1 MNKVVRVYL
10 ISEHKDKNGE
20 LVSYQDVNKLL
31 WELQNQTRMIKNKT
45 IQYCWEY
52 SNFSSDYYKQHGS
65 YPSEKEILSY
75 TLDGYVNDKFKNNN
89 DLYSA
94 NCSSTTRNTV
104 KEFKNSKSDI
114 IKGTKSIISYK
125 SDQPLSLHNKSIH
138 IEYIGGQ
145 YFANINLV
153 NRSYAKEH
161 DFASTMIRF
170 KLWIRDNSAET
181 IIQRCLSNEY
191 KISESDMLYDRKKKM
206 WYINLCYSFSPN
218 KNELLDSSKI
228 LGVDLGVAYPLCA
241 SVYGEYDRFTVHGG
255 EIENFRKKVES
266 RKLSI
271 LKQGKNCGE
280 GRIGHGIQCRNKPV
294 YNISD
299 KIARFRE
306 SANHKYSKALINYA
320 LKKNCGVIQMEDL
333 TGITKDANRFLK
345 NWTYY
350 DLQTKIKYKAEEN
363 GIKFKLI
370 KPQYTSQR
378 CSKCGYIDKGNR
390 TTQAHFLCLKCGF
403 ECNADYNASQN
414 ISIEDIDL
422 IIEQE
427 LKSGANVKL
436 T

>member
-271 LKQGKNCGE
+271 HQ
-280 GRIGHGIQCRNKPV
+280 
-294 YNISD
+294 
-299 KIARFRE
+299 
-306 SANHKYSKALINYA
+306 
-320 LKKNCGVIQMEDL
+320 
-333 TGITKDANRFLK
+333 
-345 NWTYY
+345 
-350 DLQTKIKYKAEEN
+350 
-363 GIKFKLI
+363 
-370 KPQYTSQR
+370 
-378 CSKCGYIDKGNR
+378 
-390 TTQAHFLCLKCGF
+390 
-403 ECNADYNASQN
+403 
-414 ISIEDIDL
+414 
-422 IIEQE
+422 
-427 LKSGANVKL
+427 
-436 T
+436 